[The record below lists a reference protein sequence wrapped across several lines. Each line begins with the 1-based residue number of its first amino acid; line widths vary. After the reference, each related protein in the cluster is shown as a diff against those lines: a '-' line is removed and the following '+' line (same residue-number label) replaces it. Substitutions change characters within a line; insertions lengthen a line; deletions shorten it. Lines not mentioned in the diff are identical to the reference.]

1 MSTLRRIS
9 VFTLAA
15 VGLAA
20 GAYAQTGTPPLPT
33 TVTSGVIAAA
43 QGQVARLNALNPGV
57 APPAIGVV
65 CAAQLTFLDSNGKV
79 LKTAMVS
86 VTPGDTGAIALDGD
100 TDLKLLADERRE
112 LRATISSTCELI
124 GTVEIFDKFTGR
136 TQAVLG
142 GMHKVPSPVAATPS
156 SGQ

>member
-1 MSTLRRIS
+1 
-9 VFTLAA
+9 
-15 VGLAA
+15 
-20 GAYAQTGTPPLPT
+20 LPS

-57 APPAIGVV
+57 APPAVGLV
-65 CAAQLTFLDSNGKV
+65 CAAQLTFLDDSGKV
-79 LKTAMVS
+79 LKTAMVT
-86 VTPGDTGAIALDGD
+86 VTPGNTGAIAVDGD

-112 LRATISSTCELI
+112 IRATISSTCTLI

-142 GMHKVPSPVAATPS
+142 GMHEVPVGVPPPTN
-156 SGQ
+156 